1 MKKFPS
7 WSGLLYH
14 SASVL
19 VLSFRARR
27 LEESNLLDLE
37 LRIINSFNTF
47 RNVNTIQCLVNFAL
61 LNLAAGNEHP
71 PLPGPDSPCT
81 FQLLLPPGHGCRE
94 WRKGSR

>member
-47 RNVNTIQCLVNFAL
+47 RNFNTVQCLVNL
-61 LNLAAGNEHP
+61 SP
-71 PLPGPDSPCT
+71 PIKLGGGSKNVSYKKIG
-81 FQLLLPPGHGCRE
+81 LR
-94 WRKGSR
+94 GSRR